1 MTGVWTEKQQAWNPH
16 KEVQQQFSALCEPLN
31 IYPFK
36 TDNRDGVITPQLSQF
51 TIPVNNIYYLSP
63 NDRD

>member
-1 MTGVWTEKQQAWNPH
+1 MTGVWTEKQQAWNPL
-16 KEVQQQFSALCEPLN
+16 KQLPQQFSALFESLN
-31 IYPFK
+31 IYPK
-36 TDNRDGVITPQLSQF
+36 TDNRDGVITPRLSQF